1 MEKKGKP
8 TPYPKFL
15 NIPQSVQ
22 LFHLLPTHH
31 GTTLQP
37 QLTTS
42 QFLRVTVLVHSYR
55 RHLQGTTLL
64 IKQLHS
70 HLYCTVGLLPR
81 PGAKHLSALGLSS
94 STAPDLT
101 CFCLTPQKRNPAS
114 DPSIPSTLYCKRK
127 HKPAAFFAVRSGTCG
142 SSARFRPL
150 QLTAAGASSLL
161 CPALPPSPSLLPVTG
176 RTRMK

>member
-8 TPYPKFL
+8 TPYPEFL

-22 LFHLLPTHH
+22 LFHFVTDTPRHNLAT
-31 GTTLQP
+31 
-37 QLTTS
+37 LTTS
-42 QFLRVTVLVHSYR
+42 QFLRVTVLVHSHR

-64 IKQLHS
+64 IKQLHY
-70 HLYCTVGLLPR
+70 HLYCTVGLLPSPR
-81 PGAKHLSALGLSS
+81 AKHLSALGLSS

-101 CFCLTPQKRNPAS
+101 CFCLTPPETKPCLGS
-114 DPSIPSTLYCKRK
+114 IHPSSTLYCKRK

-150 QLTAAGASSLL
+150 QLTAAWGIFS
-161 CPALPPSPSLLPVTG
+161 ALPCHPHRACYLLPDERG
-176 RTRMK
+176 